1 MPNMVVQIKDVA
13 QHAGV
18 PLSTVFGVIS
28 ALQAANLRVPE
39 GISVVGVNDIIFIF
53 ACLSSRPLT
62 TIHVPREELGRRSFE
77 ALERMLSPFQ
87 RYSRQTASE
96 NTSCNQEVGG
106 GAPKAIVRAIAQVAE

>member
-39 GISVVGVNDIIFIF
+39 GISVVGVNDIIS
-53 ACLSSRPLT
+53 ACLSSPPLT

-96 NTSCNQEVGG
+96 NTSCNQEVDG